1 MDYKKK
7 SIKYKK
13 KILNLIK
20 NEGVQTGGSSFNDI
34 LNKIK
39 HIFFKD
45 TIPQEPSVHTLK
57 PYLGGP
63 VSFTY
68 ITIPN
73 EDKKILLLGDQHTYY
88 KFKELPHVIEI
99 NPFLDF
105 IIRSSKGCVDLF
117 IESPAYKWNKNS
129 DSIRK
134 RNLFGKTNYDKWPL
148 RIYHNPLK
156 AVRGFSESCQKHSE
170 IKCEYDNL
178 RMHNFDFRFRLK
190 NNKLLEVNSRFW
202 LNSILTQNYV
212 YKYKKNLKKKEII
225 DHLLG
230 FKKNQDVDDL
240 IIYFKFNKSLL
251 YFNIKIIKKTYNKL
265 PNRFKN
271 TFYENFVKV
280 MDIIDI
286 YEIFLSCQTDF
297 YTLCRMFI
305 NFDRMSLSKNI
316 RNVSKCNLFGSN
328 NYQTPKNIIVYA
340 GDGHIRNYIRFI
352 EFTFNE
358 KPKYRTPEY
367 IDRKRRKKKKK
378 LQRLIMNQLKIL

>member
-20 NEGVQTGGSSFNDI
+20 NEGVQTGGSSYKDI

-73 EDKKILLLGDQHTYY
+73 EDKKILLLGDEHTYY

-148 RIYHNPLK
+148 RIYCCPLQ
-156 AVRGFSESCQKHSE
+156 AVMGFSESCQKHSE

-178 RMHNFDFRFRLK
+178 RMHNFDFRFRFIDKKLISAPNYSAFFADFFIKKYGKKLK
-190 NNKLLEVNSRFW
+190 RKDL
-202 LNSILTQNYV
+202 
-212 YKYKKNLKKKEII
+212 I

-230 FKKNQDVDDL
+230 FKKSNDFL
-240 IIYFKFNKSLL
+240 KIINYFRLDEGFIDN
-251 YFNIKIIKKTYNKL
+251 NIEIIKKTYNKL
-265 PNRFKN
+265 PSKLKD
-271 TFYENFVKV
+271 TFYDNYLKV
-280 MDIIDI
+280 MDIRDI
-286 YEIFLSCQTDF
+286 FAILLTCQTDF

-305 NFDRMSLSKNI
+305 NFDRMSLSKNL
-316 RNVSKCNLFGSN
+316 RNASKCNLFGSN
-328 NYQTPKNIIVYA
+328 NYQTPKNIIIYA
-340 GDGHIRNYIRFI
+340 GESHIYNYIKFI

-367 IDRKRRKKKKK
+367 IGAPGDVNFKKFT
-378 LQRLIMNQLKIL
+378 KIDYESIKDFIN

>member
-20 NEGVQTGGSSFNDI
+20 NEGVQTGGSSYKDI

-148 RIYHNPLK
+148 RIYRCPIE
-156 AVRGFSESCQKHSE
+156 AVMGFSESCQKHSE

-178 RMHNFDFRFRLK
+178 RMHNFDFRFRFI
-190 NNKLLEVNSRFW
+190 NNKLISAPKSSRLFAD
-202 LNSILTQNYV
+202 IFIK
-212 YKYKKNLKKKEII
+212 KYGKKLKRK
-225 DHLLG
+225 DLVDNLLG
-230 FKKNQDVDDL
+230 FKKSNDFL
-240 IIYFKFNKSLL
+240 KIINYFRIDESFI
-251 YFNIKIIKKTYNKL
+251 YDNIEIIKKTYNKL

-271 TFYENFVKV
+271 TFYDNFVKV
-280 MDIIDI
+280 MDIRDI
-286 YEIFLSCQTDF
+286 YKILSTCQTDF

-305 NFDRMSLSKNI
+305 NFDRMSLSKNL
-316 RNVSKCNLFGSN
+316 RNASKCNLFGSN
-328 NYQTPKNIIVYA
+328 NYQTPKNIIIYA
-340 GDGHIRNYIRFI
+340 GDSHIYNYIKFI

-367 IDRKRRKKKKK
+367 IGAPGDVNFKKFT
-378 LQRLIMNQLKIL
+378 KIDYESIKDFIN